1 MPIPRCAC
9 GRSRCLPRTGTQ
21 SAAAEAAAA
30 VRDLATS
37 DDARERRA
45 VAALFA
51 ARGSAG
57 HDVGVLADL
66 LVDGDLGVRAAA
78 LDAVVPSDAT
88 YPELV
93 RRVVAALDEPRLAG
107 PAGAA
112 VRRLGPAAVPLRIR
126 GARR

>member
-1 MPIPRCAC
+1 MRALALLAAH
-9 GRSRCLPRTGTQ
+9 GDA

-51 ARGSAG
+51 ARGGVG
-57 HDVGVLADL
+57 HDLGVLADL
-66 LVDGDLGVRAAA
+66 LVDGDLSVRAVA
-78 LDAVVPSDAT
+78 LDAVVPADAT

-107 PAGAA
+107 TGRRGGASTRPGGVAPA
-112 VRRLGPAAVPLRIR
+112 IR